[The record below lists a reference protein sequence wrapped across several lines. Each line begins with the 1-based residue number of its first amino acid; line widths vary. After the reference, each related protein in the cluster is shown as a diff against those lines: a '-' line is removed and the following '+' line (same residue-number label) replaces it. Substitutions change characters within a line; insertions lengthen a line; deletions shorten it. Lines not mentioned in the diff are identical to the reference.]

1 MAHNHWKISL
11 LLTSLI
17 ALPSYGVEPQN
28 TKLTDTQAKPFG
40 LSLLM
45 GMESYLDSPHSS
57 LSRGAGISF
66 IWDDMRDP
74 SAFKIGQGVI
84 QTRFT
89 YYYEKDSEVYDID
102 RFRSSGDAQFIYQ
115 APFAH
120 LGEQNGY
127 LLSFQG
133 RYEGHY
139 NSQQLEEFEQLALVG
154 LALDRRF
161 SDINHYD
168 VGFILAAGFSEEEKD
183 DDWPREQLGHGTD
196 VLGRSGFGL
205 YMELNNGYTFSHTGV
220 QLQGSISRYAGHW
233 FYDNN
238 QFYEVNKFNFRVIV
252 PLANQNNLLR
262 FSGQIISRE
271 YELDLVGFKDTLYR
285 GGIEYLHYF

>member
-1 MAHNHWKISL
+1 MDNNHWKIGL
-11 LLTSLI
+11 LVTSLI
-17 ALPSYGVEPQN
+17 ALPSYSAAASANAHEAPQN
-28 TKLTDTQAKPFG
+28 SPLG

-57 LSRGAGISF
+57 LSRGAGVSF
-66 IWDDMRDP
+66 IWDEMRDP
-74 SAFKIGQGVI
+74 SSFKIGQGVI

-102 RFRSSGDAQFIYQ
+102 RFRSSGDAKFIYQ
-115 APFAH
+115 VPFAH
-120 LGEQNGY
+120 LGAHHDY

-139 NSQQLEEFEQLALVG
+139 NSQQLEEFEQLALAG
-154 LALDRRF
+154 LALERRF
-161 SDINHYD
+161 SDINHFD
-168 VGFILAAGFSEEEKD
+168 VGLILAAGFSEEEKD
-183 DDWPREQLGHGTD
+183 DDWPREQLGHDTD

-205 YMELNNGYTFSHTGV
+205 YMELNNSYTFSHTGV

-233 FYDNN
+233 FYDDN
-238 QFYEVNKFNFRVIV
+238 QFYEVNKFNVRVIV

-262 FSGQIISRE
+262 FSGQIIARE
-271 YELDLVGFKDTLYR
+271 YELDLIGFKDTLYR
-285 GGIEYLHYF
+285 AGIEYLHYF